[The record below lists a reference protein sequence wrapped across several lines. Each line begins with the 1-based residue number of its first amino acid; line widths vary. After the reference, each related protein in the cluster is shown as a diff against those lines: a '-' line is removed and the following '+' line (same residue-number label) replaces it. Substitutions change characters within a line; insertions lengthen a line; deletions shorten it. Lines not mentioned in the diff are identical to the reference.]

1 MGGEDWHGHI
11 KWSLERRG
19 TSLSQIAR
27 DLSVSPST
35 VTRVSKGLVRSR
47 RVEEAIAAAAAF
59 TPAQLWPANYPQ
71 PAGGDR

>member
-11 KWSLERRG
+11 KWVLERRG

-47 RVEEAIAAAAAF
+47 RVERSHSGSGSLYAC
-59 TPAQLWPANYPQ
+59 PALAR
-71 PAGGDR
+71 ALSATSGRR

>member
-1 MGGEDWHGHI
+1 MSSENWHGHI
-11 KWSLERRG
+11 KWLLERRG

-47 RVEEAIAAAAAF
+47 RIEEAIAAAATF
-59 TPAQLWPANYPQ
+59 TPAQLWPAHYPDA
-71 PAGGDR
+71 AGGER